1 MGNEVLHGW
10 ARRQQHKKEQEYNAM
25 PGINRKEKKP
35 LLIYPTGKNRN
46 RGGDLHPSWAGDS
59 TVFRIG
65 GSGVPQASEALQ
77 RAITDLGADDPF
89 AGASAKLKEHYGIA
103 VPANTIRAVT
113 EKHGAAM
120 LARQKPGTQVPAG
133 AGVSRL
139 IAEMDGSMV
148 PVVETAASV
157 AEEAPIDHRKTRKLS
172 WMEARLSLAHEPG
185 SMTPVFGATM
195 GSVNKA
201 GERLLVCAL
210 EAGAASQTKIHGL
223 GAGAPWIFE
232 QMDLQFGSQADF
244 LVDFYHLCEYLSA
257 AAEVVAGKEG
267 IEKKAW
273 MEEKKDGL
281 KDSRWPELLETLRPY
296 VEDASVRDQDAPVRA
311 CFRYI
316 SNRSNFLDY
325 KGALAA
331 GLPIGSGEIESAHRY
346 VIQNRLK
353 IAGAWWKME
362 NLSSAR
368 GASEPR
374 LGRLLE
380 LWTEGCVN

>member
-1 MGNEVLHGW
+1 MEC
-10 ARRQQHKKEQEYNAM
+10 RRC
-25 PGINRKEKKP
+25 
-35 LLIYPTGKNRN
+35 
-46 RGGDLHPSWAGDS
+46 
-59 TVFRIG
+59 
-65 GSGVPQASEALQ
+65 SEALQ

-103 VPANTIRAVT
+103 IPASTIRAVT

-120 LARQKPGTQVPAG
+120 LARQKPGTPVPAG
-133 AGVSRL
+133 AGVPRL

-148 PVVETAASV
+148 PVVETAESV
-157 AEEAPIDHRKTRKLS
+157 AEEAPIDHRKTRKSS

-185 SMTPVFGATM
+185 SLTPVFGATM
-195 GSVNKA
+195 GSVNEA

-223 GAGAPWIFE
+223 GDGAPWIFE

-273 MEEKKDGL
+273 MEEKKDWL
-281 KDSRWPELLETLRPY
+281 KDNRWPELLETLRPY

-353 IAGAWWKME
+353 IAGAWWKIE
-362 NLSSAR
+362 NLSKMLALRVVRANRDWEDYWSCCGQKA
-368 GASEPR
+368 A
-374 LGRLLE
+374 
-380 LWTEGCVN
+380 